1 MFLKLSINLYFFIVC
16 RYFMDIRI
24 TELVDPND
32 PLGYLKRRGWANIPD
47 APLNPDDRIPI
58 LFDATGNPIGE
69 NGQQLKSSIGRLAKS
84 SIPININDWSE
95 VDDVEKFKIW
105 ITICVSLL
113 YFIINICIIL
123 GVYYI

>member
-16 RYFMDIRI
+16 RYFMDLWI
-24 TELVDPND
+24 TELVDLND
-32 PLGYLKRRGWANIPD
+32 PC
-47 APLNPDDRIPI
+47 NPDDRIPV
-58 LFDATGNPIGE
+58 LFDVTGNPIGE

-95 VDDVEKFKIW
+95 VDDAEKFKIW

-113 YFIINICIIL
+113 YFIINIYIL
-123 GVYYI
+123 Y

>member
-47 APLNPDDRIPI
+47 APLNPDDRILV

-69 NGQQLKSSIGRLAKS
+69 NGQ
-84 SIPININDWSE
+84 
-95 VDDVEKFKIW
+95 
-105 ITICVSLL
+105 
-113 YFIINICIIL
+113 
-123 GVYYI
+123 